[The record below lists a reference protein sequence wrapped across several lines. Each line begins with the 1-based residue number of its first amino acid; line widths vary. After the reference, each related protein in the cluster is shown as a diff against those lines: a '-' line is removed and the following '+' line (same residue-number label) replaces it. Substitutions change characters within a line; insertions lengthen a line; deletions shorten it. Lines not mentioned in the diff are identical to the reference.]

1 MLGKA
6 TIYVL
11 STLQLIL
18 LCNAEYL
25 VEYFRQ
31 CEPGSFVNTDAK
43 VGDPEVIYGSDIN
56 FDAVDAPWSYT
67 TPDGTSAT
75 FPYKDEYAASFKG
88 SIDLTGLPSGT
99 YKFCLES
106 DDGSKLWIGD
116 SVVVVDT
123 GLHTM
128 DKKCGDIALEASR
141 KYSFKLNYYE
151 NRGWQGLK
159 LSWATPGQ
167 TSDTPVPAS
176 KFLKPDSDEAGVRI
190 ELYRECHKVSRI
202 ADLHLDRKQPLHHLP
217 L

>member
-88 SIDLTGLPSGT
+88 SIDLTGLPSELPT
-99 YKFCLES
+99 NRPTVRRTAKNSYES
-106 DDGSKLWIGD
+106 AGLWPN
-116 SVVVVDT
+116 V
-123 GLHTM
+123 
-128 DKKCGDIALEASR
+128 
-141 KYSFKLNYYE
+141 
-151 NRGWQGLK
+151 
-159 LSWATPGQ
+159 
-167 TSDTPVPAS
+167 
-176 KFLKPDSDEAGVRI
+176 
-190 ELYRECHKVSRI
+190 
-202 ADLHLDRKQPLHHLP
+202 
-217 L
+217 